1 MPLSAKIKN
10 GIPIVMGGYSA
21 LPQNKNVAGVWFL
34 TTNEVK
40 NHKLSM
46 LLELKKEFEFYDTKF
61 GLTYNILL

>member
-1 MPLSAKIKN
+1 
-10 GIPIVMGGYSA
+10 MGGYSA

-46 LLELKKEFEFYDTKF
+46 LWNLKKNLNFTIRNSVSLITFYINQIWQVKS
-61 GLTYNILL
+61 G